1 MFGHKGQNMKI
12 PLSDHE
18 ERERGDPYIPSNFP
32 KPSWAKEKI
41 EKAGR
46 YAEGCEKELGPTT
59 SE

>member
-1 MFGHKGQNMKI
+1 MKI
-12 PLSDHE
+12 PPSDHE

-41 EKAGR
+41 EMAGR
-46 YAEGCEKELGPTT
+46 YAEECEKELGPTT